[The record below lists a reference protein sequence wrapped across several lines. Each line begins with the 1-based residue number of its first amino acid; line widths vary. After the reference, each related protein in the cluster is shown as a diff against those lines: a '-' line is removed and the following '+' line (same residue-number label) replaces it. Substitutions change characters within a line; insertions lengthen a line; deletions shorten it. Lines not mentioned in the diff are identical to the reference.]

1 MNLIHYR
8 IRLSILLLA
17 AVTAVGVVLYQDPI
31 AQNPEYHRFR
41 DARLFFGIPNFWNV
55 ITNLAFLLVGL
66 LGWQW
71 LSKATPGNHLR
82 ELRPAYFF
90 LFTGLVLISVGSGYY
105 HLWPGNGTLV
115 WDRIPMTI
123 AFMALF
129 VVIIGEFIS
138 IRAGRL
144 LLWPLLICGV
154 SSVIYWHFTEVRGTG
169 DLRPYILVQFL
180 PVLLLPLIMLL
191 FNPVFTRTRG
201 YWLLLGSYLLAKV
214 LEHFDAAIF
223 DIAPLLSGH
232 SLKHVTA
239 ACGVFLMIEAYKRRE
254 LC

>member
-1 MNLIHYR
+1 
-8 IRLSILLLA
+8 
-17 AVTAVGVVLYQDPI
+17 
-31 AQNPEYHRFR
+31 
-41 DARLFFGIPNFWNV
+41 
-55 ITNLAFLLVGL
+55 
-66 LGWQW
+66 
-71 LSKATPGNHLR
+71 
-82 ELRPAYFF
+82 
-90 LFTGLVLISVGSGYY
+90 
-105 HLWPGNGTLV
+105 
-115 WDRIPMTI
+115 MTI

-129 VVIIGEFIS
+129 VAIIGEFIS

-154 SSVIYWHFTEVRGTG
+154 SSVIYWHFTEIRGEG

-180 PVLLLPLIMLL
+180 PILLIPLIMLL
-191 FNPVFTRTRG
+191 FNPVFTRTWG

-223 DIAPLLSGH
+223 EIAPLLSGH

-239 ACGVFLMIEAYKRRE
+239 ACGVFLMIEAYKRRR